1 VIPESPFVF
10 SIAALS
16 VTLPGFAGLIAAFRR
31 GSEWGTMDLFRVREI
46 IEFGFVN
53 AFLALLTV
61 PLVVSLHE
69 VPRVVSTVCGIA
81 AVYLVVSVALL
92 RRRQRALRLPTTLG
106 WSVPA
111 AVVSGAAFTV
121 ALAGLGSG
129 EVAWLLWTLLFL
141 LARPML
147 AFVFVLVLLPRDRL

>member
-61 PLVVSLHE
+61 PLVASLHE
-69 VPRVVSTVCGIA
+69 LPRVVSP
-81 AVYLVVSVALL
+81 SV
-92 RRRQRALRLPTTLG
+92 
-106 WSVPA
+106 
-111 AVVSGAAFTV
+111 
-121 ALAGLGSG
+121 GS
-129 EVAWLLWTLLFL
+129 
-141 LARPML
+141 
-147 AFVFVLVLLPRDRL
+147 PRSSSS